1 MANGD
6 HCCVIDGGFEPSSCP
21 SRCTG
26 GARLAECITQS
37 AGNVR
42 DACSCNKGGVSAE
55 MFVFDSDEVVLK
67 STPSL
72 EEQHIRFGNSYHLF

>member
-1 MANGD
+1 MVRIISAIASFLALVAATEACAGWRQCKMANGD

-26 GARLAECITQS
+26 GARLAECISQS

-42 DACSCNKGGVSAE
+42 GACSCNKDGVC
-55 MFVFDSDEVVLK
+55 
-67 STPSL
+67 T
-72 EEQHIRFGNSYHLF
+72 